1 MKLIE
6 KMKSRLADLLG
17 TIPEHKGDAVDSVL
31 SHLLESDPGLN
42 FTRAARVN
50 ERPGFTRV
58 VRAGIAYYAKR
69 ECKVLNPFKEGG
81 NGVYFVKGCNDD
93 PTGIFFTDT
102 FNVDDVDTVMPSRP
116 ISSPTESPAT
126 ISSWYPSPSGPGP
139 TSARPRTSP
148 PSAPSVCPSRTRD
161 SKMAIGK
168 DGSKVMSLRLPDKAY
183 RRLHAYG
190 VSKDLS
196 DSAAARELIAAGLAS
211 DGLALYSTELGTY
224 LRGVMQPLLE
234 QLDHMLDERNA
245 EQEDRIARV
254 VHRATRASIVAAI
267 AAVEIEKGTFEGLD
281 GVSASDIYA
290 AYDKQAGLMQR
301 GMTLSEARER
311 LSDGKS

>member
-69 ECKVLNPFKEGG
+69 ECKVLNPFKEDG

-102 FNVDDVDTVMPSRP
+102 FNVDDV
-116 ISSPTESPAT
+116 E
-126 ISSWYPSPSGPGP
+126 Y
-139 TSARPRTSP
+139 
-148 PSAPSVCPSRTRD
+148 
-161 SKMAIGK
+161 
-168 DGSKVMSLRLPDKAY
+168 
-183 RRLHAYG
+183 
-190 VSKDLS
+190 S
-196 DSAAARELIAAGLAS
+196 D
-211 DGLALYSTELGTY
+211 
-224 LRGVMQPLLE
+224 
-234 QLDHMLDERNA
+234 
-245 EQEDRIARV
+245 
-254 VHRATRASIVAAI
+254 AI
-267 AAVEIEKGTFEGLD
+267 AAYLFAYGIPRDDLVMVPITFWPKTYERTPENIAALHAVGAPLPNEG
-281 GVSASDIYA
+281 I
-290 AYDKQAGLMQR
+290 
-301 GMTLSEARER
+301 
-311 LSDGKS
+311 

>member
-17 TIPEHKGDAVDSVL
+17 TIPKHTGDAVDSVL

-102 FNVDDVDTVMPSRP
+102 FNVDDVG
-116 ISSPTESPAT
+116 
-126 ISSWYPSPSGPGP
+126 Y
-139 TSARPRTSP
+139 
-148 PSAPSVCPSRTRD
+148 
-161 SKMAIGK
+161 
-168 DGSKVMSLRLPDKAY
+168 
-183 RRLHAYG
+183 
-190 VSKDLS
+190 S
-196 DSAAARELIAAGLAS
+196 D
-211 DGLALYSTELGTY
+211 
-224 LRGVMQPLLE
+224 
-234 QLDHMLDERNA
+234 
-245 EQEDRIARV
+245 
-254 VHRATRASIVAAI
+254 AI
-267 AAVEIEKGTFEGLD
+267 AAYLFAYGIPRDDLVMVPITFWPRTYERTPENIAALRAVGAPLPNEGL
-281 GVSASDIYA
+281 
-290 AYDKQAGLMQR
+290 
-301 GMTLSEARER
+301 
-311 LSDGKS
+311 

>member
-1 MKLIE
+1 
-6 KMKSRLADLLG
+6 
-17 TIPEHKGDAVDSVL
+17 
-31 SHLLESDPGLN
+31 
-42 FTRAARVN
+42 
-50 ERPGFTRV
+50 
-58 VRAGIAYYAKR
+58 
-69 ECKVLNPFKEGG
+69 
-81 NGVYFVKGCNDD
+81 
-93 PTGIFFTDT
+93 
-102 FNVDDVDTVMPSRP
+102 
-116 ISSPTESPAT
+116 
-126 ISSWYPSPSGPGP
+126 
-139 TSARPRTSP
+139 
-148 PSAPSVCPSRTRD
+148 
-161 SKMAIGK
+161 MAIGK

-224 LRGVMQPLLE
+224 LRRSLGMTTIAEGIETVE

>member
-17 TIPEHKGDAVDSVL
+17 TIPEHEGDAVDSVL

-102 FNVDDVDTVMPSRP
+102 FNVDDV
-116 ISSPTESPAT
+116 E
-126 ISSWYPSPSGPGP
+126 Y
-139 TSARPRTSP
+139 
-148 PSAPSVCPSRTRD
+148 
-161 SKMAIGK
+161 
-168 DGSKVMSLRLPDKAY
+168 
-183 RRLHAYG
+183 
-190 VSKDLS
+190 S
-196 DSAAARELIAAGLAS
+196 D
-211 DGLALYSTELGTY
+211 
-224 LRGVMQPLLE
+224 
-234 QLDHMLDERNA
+234 
-245 EQEDRIARV
+245 
-254 VHRATRASIVAAI
+254 AI
-267 AAVEIEKGTFEGLD
+267 AAYLFAYGIPRDDLVMVPITFWPRTYERTPENIAALRAVGAPLPNEGL
-281 GVSASDIYA
+281 
-290 AYDKQAGLMQR
+290 
-301 GMTLSEARER
+301 
-311 LSDGKS
+311 

>member
-17 TIPEHKGDAVDSVL
+17 TIPEHMGDAVDSVL

-102 FNVDDVDTVMPSRP
+102 FNVDDV
-116 ISSPTESPAT
+116 E
-126 ISSWYPSPSGPGP
+126 Y
-139 TSARPRTSP
+139 
-148 PSAPSVCPSRTRD
+148 
-161 SKMAIGK
+161 
-168 DGSKVMSLRLPDKAY
+168 
-183 RRLHAYG
+183 
-190 VSKDLS
+190 S
-196 DSAAARELIAAGLAS
+196 D
-211 DGLALYSTELGTY
+211 
-224 LRGVMQPLLE
+224 
-234 QLDHMLDERNA
+234 
-245 EQEDRIARV
+245 
-254 VHRATRASIVAAI
+254 AI
-267 AAVEIEKGTFEGLD
+267 AAYLFAYGIPRDDLVMVPITFWPRTYERTPENIAALRAVGAPLPNEGL
-281 GVSASDIYA
+281 
-290 AYDKQAGLMQR
+290 
-301 GMTLSEARER
+301 
-311 LSDGKS
+311 